1 MVAHM
6 EKPFYTWCNMF
17 MECVVVSTSVHCI
30 KSMIPWEIRH
40 KGGENKLAVAYVA
53 GICWSSLKRQG
64 TLEFFGLFLWNFRKA
79 KLWGSTFPT
88 VHRVSAFL
96 FSPTKFLIVCQASI
110 ADSWYRSLPN
120 WQYTPLKVD
129 SSFKIP
135 VNCTSWPA
143 RLHLRYKV
151 TSLDG
156 PSHHLFWTLNGRMS
170 KRTRP
175 NWLCCHSK

>member
-1 MVAHM
+1 
-6 EKPFYTWCNMF
+6 

-30 KSMIPWEIRH
+30 KNRIPWEIRR
-40 KGGENKLAVAYVA
+40 KGVENKWAIGYVA

-64 TLEFFGLFLWNFRKA
+64 TLEFFGLFLWNFMKA
-79 KLWGSTFPT
+79 KLWGSTLPT
-88 VHRVSAFL
+88 VHRVSTF
-96 FSPTKFLIVCQASI
+96 FFPTKFLILCQASI

-120 WQYTPLKVD
+120 WQYIPLKVD

-143 RLHLRYKV
+143 RIHLRYKV

-170 KRTRP
+170 KRTRS